1 MTGTITRVPLQ
12 VSDRC
17 DRCGAQALVRV
28 YMAGGSHLL
37 FCVHHFREHEVRL
50 REVALD
56 VQDESD
62 QVRA

>member
-1 MTGTITRVPLQ
+1 MNGGTQLQ
-12 VSDRC
+12 
-17 DRCGAQALVRV
+17 
-28 YMAGGSHLL
+28 

-62 QVRA
+62 QVSA